1 MASLLEKGEN
11 IDPKKWRTDIRS
23 IEKEMDSLRSRRRE
37 TVTALAYVEIISY
50 NRKDFE
56 RVEANRSRQQQRK
69 LKNVQKKGTYDMGL

>member
-11 IDPKKWRTDIRS
+11 IDPKKWRTDIQS

-69 LKNVQKKGTYDMGL
+69 LNNVQKKGTYDMGL